1 MHERTDPTRRRR
13 YAGHVPEGD
22 DREPRRGLVR
32 PVAGSAS
39 THVGRPPE
47 VPPGPSSWTSPTW
60 RLTNIDMAPANVYEW
75 VPPMTEF
82 TEDELA
88 DLEAAVRAV
97 EEEPDADDDSV

>member
-1 MHERTDPTRRRR
+1 
-13 YAGHVPEGD
+13 
-22 DREPRRGLVR
+22 
-32 PVAGSAS
+32 
-39 THVGRPPE
+39 
-47 VPPGPSSWTSPTW
+47 
-60 RLTNIDMAPANVYEW
+60 MAPANVYEW